1 MDKET
6 KSKTTTPQ
14 FVYGL
19 EGILDELVEKEGYM
33 AQIGNTSIIYD
44 GIVEDTFNGK
54 REIFIITRKV
64 K

>member
-1 MDKET
+1 MSEEE
-6 KSKTTTPQ
+6 KSITTTPQ

-19 EGILDELVEKEGYM
+19 ERILDELVEKEGYI
-33 AQIGNTSIIYD
+33 AQIGNTSVIYD
-44 GIVEDTFNGK
+44 GIVEDTLNGK